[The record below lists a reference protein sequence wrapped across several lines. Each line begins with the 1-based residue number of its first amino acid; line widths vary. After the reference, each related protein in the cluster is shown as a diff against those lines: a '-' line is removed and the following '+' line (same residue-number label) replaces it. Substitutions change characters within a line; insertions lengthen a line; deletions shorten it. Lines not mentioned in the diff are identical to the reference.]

1 MKGLG
6 LFESGDA
13 TLEEK
18 CKILLMYF
26 LLYSVHN
33 LGSFDYIDWFCNYK
47 FNYPPFRF

>member
-33 LGSFDYIDWFCNYK
+33 LGSFDYID
-47 FNYPPFRF
+47 